1 MPKVTFKFIASK
13 ILRQKLSDSD
23 VKKPRSAAC
32 FKFASAEQV
41 KGIEM
46 ACSAVV
52 TVFPADRAVA
62 VTERS
67 KRSPVN
73 EAVPV
78 AASAPTTAGTAA
90 AAAVAAAP
98 TTSPVST
105 SVLPTTAVAPAAAA
119 APTTAATVA
128 TTAAPAP
135 AVAPAPEVTDAA
147 TTAAPAVTSVAPPP
161 AAEPTPT
168 EFTGK
173 AHATSGTVR
182 LIPQP
187 DGTTVLR
194 LENLNTSN
202 GPDVKV
208 VLSPD
213 PDGYASGSVTLASL
227 KGNKGSQNYVIPADV
242 DLGSIRSVVLWCKRF
257 NVDFAV
263 APLPV

>member
-1 MPKVTFKFIASK
+1 MRTNPD
-13 ILRQKLSDSD
+13 L
-23 VKKPRSAAC
+23 
-32 FKFASAEQV
+32 
-41 KGIEM
+41 
-46 ACSAVV
+46 
-52 TVFPADRAVA
+52 DRAAPAPHRPGRRWLLPAGGAALVVVA
-62 VTERS
+62 ALLAAFQPWRLFVDKT
-67 KRSPVN
+67 VN
-73 EAVPV
+73 EAAPV
-78 AASAPTTAGTAA
+78 AASSPTTAGTASTTAGTAA

-105 SVLPTTAVAPAAAA
+105 SVLPTSVVAPAAAA
-119 APTTAATVA
+119 APTTVTTVATVA
-128 TTAAPAP
+128 TTVAPAP
-135 AVAPAPEVTDAA
+135 AVTDPSAAAGVTDAA

-213 PDGYASGSVTLASL
+213 PDGYASGAVTLASL

>member
-1 MPKVTFKFIASK
+1 MRTNPD
-13 ILRQKLSDSD
+13 L
-23 VKKPRSAAC
+23 
-32 FKFASAEQV
+32 
-41 KGIEM
+41 
-46 ACSAVV
+46 
-52 TVFPADRAVA
+52 DRAAPAPHRPGRRWLLPAGGAALVVVA
-62 VTERS
+62 ALLAAFQPWRLFVDKT
-67 KRSPVN
+67 VN
-73 EAVPV
+73 EAAPV
-78 AASAPTTAGTAA
+78 AASSPTTAGTASTT
-90 AAAVAAAP
+90 AVATAAAAP

-105 SVLPTTAVAPAAAA
+105 SVLPTTAVAPAAAS
-119 APTTAATVA
+119 APTTVA
-128 TTAAPAP
+128 TT
-135 AVAPAPEVTDAA
+135 VAPAAAATDPSAAAAVTDAA

-213 PDGYASGSVTLASL
+213 PDGYASGAVTLASL

>member
-1 MPKVTFKFIASK
+1 MRTNPD
-13 ILRQKLSDSD
+13 L
-23 VKKPRSAAC
+23 
-32 FKFASAEQV
+32 
-41 KGIEM
+41 
-46 ACSAVV
+46 
-52 TVFPADRAVA
+52 DRAAPAPHRPGRRWLLPAGGAALVVVA
-62 VTERS
+62 ALLAAFQPWRLFVDKT
-67 KRSPVN
+67 VN
-73 EAVPV
+73 EAAPV
-78 AASAPTTAGTAA
+78 AASSPTTAGTASTTTGTAA

-105 SVLPTTAVAPAAAA
+105 SVLPTTAVAPAAAS
-119 APTTAATVA
+119 APTTVA
-128 TTAAPAP
+128 TT
-135 AVAPAPEVTDAA
+135 VAPAAAATDPSAAAAVTDAG
-147 TTAAPAVTSVAPPP
+147 TTAAPAVTSVAPPL

-213 PDGYASGSVTLASL
+213 PDGYASGAVTLASL

>member
-1 MPKVTFKFIASK
+1 M
-13 ILRQKLSDSD
+13 
-23 VKKPRSAAC
+23 
-32 FKFASAEQV
+32 
-41 KGIEM
+41 
-46 ACSAVV
+46 
-52 TVFPADRAVA
+52 
-62 VTERS
+62 
-67 KRSPVN
+67 
-73 EAVPV
+73 
-78 AASAPTTAGTAA
+78 
-90 AAAVAAAP
+90 AAAP

-119 APTTAATVA
+119 APTTVTTVA
-128 TTAAPAP
+128 TTVAPAP
-135 AVAPAPEVTDAA
+135 AVTDPSAAAAVTDAA

-213 PDGYASGSVTLASL
+213 PDGYASGAVTLASL

>member
-1 MPKVTFKFIASK
+1 MRTNPD
-13 ILRQKLSDSD
+13 L
-23 VKKPRSAAC
+23 
-32 FKFASAEQV
+32 
-41 KGIEM
+41 
-46 ACSAVV
+46 
-52 TVFPADRAVA
+52 DRAAPAPHRPGRRWLLPAGGAALVVVA
-62 VTERS
+62 ALLAAFQPWRLFVDKT
-67 KRSPVN
+67 VN

-78 AASAPTTAGTAA
+78 AASAPTTAGTASTTAGTA

-119 APTTAATVA
+119 APTTVTTVA
-128 TTAAPAP
+128 TTVAPAP
-135 AVAPAPEVTDAA
+135 AVTDPSAAAAVTDAA

-213 PDGYASGSVTLASL
+213 PDGYASGAVTLASL

>member
-1 MPKVTFKFIASK
+1 MRTNPD
-13 ILRQKLSDSD
+13 L
-23 VKKPRSAAC
+23 
-32 FKFASAEQV
+32 
-41 KGIEM
+41 
-46 ACSAVV
+46 
-52 TVFPADRAVA
+52 DRAAPAPRRPGRRWLLPAGGAALVVVA
-62 VTERS
+62 ALLAAFQPWRLFVDKT
-67 KRSPVN
+67 VN

>member
-1 MPKVTFKFIASK
+1 MRTNPD
-13 ILRQKLSDSD
+13 L
-23 VKKPRSAAC
+23 
-32 FKFASAEQV
+32 
-41 KGIEM
+41 
-46 ACSAVV
+46 
-52 TVFPADRAVA
+52 DRAAPAPHRPGRRWLLPAGGAALVVVA
-62 VTERS
+62 ALLAAFQPWRLFVDKT
-67 KRSPVN
+67 VN

-78 AASAPTTAGTAA
+78 AASAPTTAGTASTT
-90 AAAVAAAP
+90 AAVAAAP

-105 SVLPTTAVAPAAAA
+105 SVLPTSVVAPAAAA
-119 APTTAATVA
+119 APTTVATVA
-128 TTAAPAP
+128 TT
-135 AVAPAPEVTDAA
+135 VAPAPGVTDPSAAAAVTDAA

-161 AAEPTPT
+161 AAEPSLT

-213 PDGYASGSVTLASL
+213 PDGYASGAVTLASL

>member
-1 MPKVTFKFIASK
+1 MV
-13 ILRQKLSDSD
+13 
-23 VKKPRSAAC
+23 VAALLAA
-32 FKFASAEQV
+32 FQPWRLFVDK
-41 KGIEM
+41 
-46 ACSAVV
+46 
-52 TVFPADRAVA
+52 T
-62 VTERS
+62 
-67 KRSPVN
+67 VN

-78 AASAPTTAGTAA
+78 AAASAPTTVATTAPA
-90 AAAVAAAP
+90 TAAAAP

-105 SVLPTTAVAPAAAA
+105 SVLPTTAASPTTVAAA
-119 APTTAATVA
+119 APTAAAAPV
-128 TTAAPAP
+128 AAPA
-135 AVAPAPEVTDAA
+135 ATEASTAPAATDAA
-147 TTAAPAVTSVAPPP
+147 TTAAPAVTTVLSPPP

-194 LENLNTSN
+194 IENLSTSN

-213 PDGYASGSVTLASL
+213 PDGYAAGAVTLASL

>member
-1 MPKVTFKFIASK
+1 MRTNPD
-13 ILRQKLSDSD
+13 L
-23 VKKPRSAAC
+23 
-32 FKFASAEQV
+32 
-41 KGIEM
+41 
-46 ACSAVV
+46 
-52 TVFPADRAVA
+52 DRAAPAPHRPGRRWLLPAGGAALVVVA
-62 VTERS
+62 ALLAAFQPWRLFVDKT
-67 KRSPVN
+67 VN
-73 EAVPV
+73 EAAPV
-78 AASAPTTAGTAA
+78 AASSPTTAGTAA

-119 APTTAATVA
+119 APTTVTTVA
-128 TTAAPAP
+128 TTVAPAP
-135 AVAPAPEVTDAA
+135 AVTDPSAAAAVTDAA

-213 PDGYASGSVTLASL
+213 PDGYASGAVTLASL